1 MGSTKASGFR
11 SVVTK
16 AGSQRGVPN
25 QGDLYRVPLDPTA
38 GTEIRGTRPM
48 LILSNADFNGGG
60 RALVAPITQG
70 GSYER
75 VAGWA
80 VTLMGSGTATQGAA
94 VISQCRILDLKARG
108 ATKIEASPQSVVE
121 EALAKL
127 LAMID

>member
-1 MGSTKASGFR
+1 MERTKTSRFR

-16 AGSQRGVPN
+16 TSGKRGVAN
-25 QGDLYRVPLDPTA
+25 QGDIYLVALDPTA
-38 GTEIRGTRPM
+38 GSEIRGTRPV
-48 LILSNADFNGGG
+48 LILSNADFNTGG

-70 GSYER
+70 GSFER

-94 VISQCRILDLKARG
+94 VISQCRILDLKAR
-108 ATKIEASPQSVVE
+108 AAKKIEVSPQEVVD

-127 LAMID
+127 QAMVE